1 MSKSKNSQSLDE
13 ILKKRNPVTLREQR
27 QVIKPVDI
35 LAPQT
40 NKATTQ
46 QVDKT
51 TSILVGKPTNP
62 QVSNPTSRKAH
73 KPTKPQIEKPTTQQN
88 RKTTSTPVVKY
99 TTHLRSETIKA
110 IKQYSLDHDEHDYDI
125 VQEAMD
131 YFFSLKD

>member
-1 MSKSKNSQSLDE
+1 MSKSKHNQSLDE

-40 NKATTQ
+40 NKATNQ

-51 TSILVGKPTNP
+51 TSVLVGKPINQ

-73 KPTKPQIEKPTTQQN
+73 KQTIPQIEKTTTQQN
-88 RKTTSTPVVKY
+88 KITTCTPMCKY
-99 TTHLRSETIKA
+99 T
-110 IKQYSLDHDEHDYDI
+110 
-125 VQEAMD
+125 
-131 YFFSLKD
+131 

>member
-1 MSKSKNSQSLDE
+1 MSAAKKKLDTD
-13 ILKKRNPVTLREQR
+13 LV
-27 QVIKPVDI
+27 
-35 LAPQT
+35 
-40 NKATTQ
+40 ATELSESAFFQ
-46 QVDKT
+46 PASPQVDKT
-51 TSILVGKPTNP
+51 TSVLVDKPINQ
-62 QVSNPTSRKAH
+62 QVSNPASWKAH

-125 VQEAMD
+125 VQEALD

>member
-1 MSKSKNSQSLDE
+1 MSKSKNNQSLDE

-51 TSILVGKPTNP
+51 TSILVGKPTNG
-62 QVSNPTSRKAH
+62 KAY
-73 KPTKPQIEKPTTQQN
+73 KPTKPQREKPTTQQN

>member
-27 QVIKPVDI
+27 QVIQPVDI
-35 LAPQT
+35 LAPQI
-40 NKATTQ
+40 NKATNQ

-51 TSILVGKPTNP
+51 TSVLVGNPTNQQVRKPT
-62 QVSNPTSRKAH
+62 SGKAH

-88 RKTTSTPVVKY
+88 RKTTSTPVFKY
-99 TTHLRSETIKA
+99 TTHLRAETIKA
-110 IKQYSLDHDEHDYDI
+110 IKQYSLNHDEHDYDI
-125 VQEAMD
+125 VQEALD

>member
-27 QVIKPVDI
+27 QVIQPIDI
-35 LAPQT
+35 LAPQP
-40 NKATTQ
+40 NKATNQ

-51 TSILVGKPTNP
+51 TSVLVGKPIN
-62 QVSNPTSRKAH
+62 TSRKAH

-110 IKQYSLDHDEHDYDI
+110 IKQYSLDHDENDYDI